1 MEEDE
6 KVYFLKAIV
15 RKAMNLKT
23 VLESGL
29 KREDN
34 IYNRPSR

>member
-1 MEEDE
+1 MVQKPMEEDE
-6 KVYFLKAIV
+6 KIYFLKIIV

-29 KREDN
+29 KIGDN
-34 IYNRPSR
+34 I